1 MATYL
6 AGADARIDANNLPL
20 QFKRCTYTDDDPGG
34 DVQQSEHGGYGAR
47 INTGN
52 YFSATVTQATVDVDA
67 SPFNSG
73 LNLRKG
79 QYISNFTLW
88 LDGRGGTER
97 YLLPVARV
105 ASVRGTTDVGP
116 GGLSP
121 QDFTIE
127 NFGEFLRPGE
137 DIGLFHA

>member
-6 AGADARIDANNLPL
+6 AGADARMDVNGFPME
-20 QFKRCTYTDDDPGG
+20 FKRCAYNDSDPGG
-34 DVQQSEHGGYGAR
+34 DVQQSEHRGFGAR

-52 YFSATVTQATVDVDA
+52 YFSATVTQATVNTDA
-67 SPFNSG
+67 SPFTSG
-73 LNLRKG
+73 LNLKKG
-79 QYISNFTLW
+79 QFVANWTLY
-88 LDGRGGTER
+88 LDGRAGSQR

-105 ASVRGTTDVGP
+105 SDVRGTTDVGP

-127 NFGEFLRPGE
+127 NFGDFYRPGE
-137 DIGLFHA
+137 FP